1 MSAARSI
8 AGSRRTRPMVPST
21 CTWPRRSTGRPA
33 PSEERMETPPGPE
46 NPPHTETPATEGK
59 SDLKVVLQFFIVPL
73 SLVAVLVSV
82 FFGLQVLRSRRP
94 DAEGALRSLQ
104 SYDGLLARWV
114 GDVKR
119 WQSGYDLS
127 LLMRAEDGEAIR
139 RTLPRLTAA
148 FRDARER
155 GDDR

>member
-8 AGSRRTRPMVPST
+8 AGSRRTRPTVPSIS
-21 CTWPRRSTGRPA
+21 TWPRRSTGRPA
-33 PSEERMETPPGPE
+33 PSEERMETPQDPQGP
-46 NPPHTETPATEGK
+46 PRTETPAADGK
-59 SDLKVVLQFFIVPL
+59 SDLKIVLQFFIVPL
-73 SLVAVLVSV
+73 SLVAVLVSA

-104 SYDGLLARWV
+104 RYDGLLARWV

-127 LLMRAEDGEAIR
+127 
-139 RTLPRLTAA
+139 
-148 FRDARER
+148 
-155 GDDR
+155 